1 MIILEKIKTI
11 LFFIL
16 KQEYLYY
23 IVKNDKTFLNDEEI
37 IEFTNNLL
45 EIKEK
50 TIIEDI
56 FNKLEEKCSIE
67 IYNKDED
74 KEDILEMMEEVLED
88 RELIINRMILEVK
101 SHQRSKMSLNVTI

>member
-11 LFFIL
+11 LFFML

-37 IEFTNNLL
+37 VEFTNNLL

-67 IYNKDED
+67 IYNKYED

-101 SHQRSKMSLNVTI
+101 SHQKSKMSLNVTT